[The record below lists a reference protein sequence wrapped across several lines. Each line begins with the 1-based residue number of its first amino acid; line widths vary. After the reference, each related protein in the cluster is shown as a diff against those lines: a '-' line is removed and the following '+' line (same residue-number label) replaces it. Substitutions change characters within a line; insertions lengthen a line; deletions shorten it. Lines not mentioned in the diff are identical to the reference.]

1 MDNASYLTDQPF
13 TDLDL
18 APELIRGL
26 ETAGFSHCTQIQQQA
41 LPLALA
47 GKDVAGQAQT
57 GTGKSAAFLL
67 AIFNRLLRQS
77 PHTEHGT
84 KSIRAVVLAPTREL
98 AIQIHRDAT
107 QLCKYTALRMGLV
120 YGGTGYQ
127 DQTEALGHGVDILI
141 GTPGRFIDFYKQGLF
156 DLKAVQ
162 VLVLDEADRMF
173 DLGFIRD
180 IRYVLRRMPP
190 PDERLNMLFSAT
202 MSRRVEELA
211 YEHMND
217 PISIKIESET
227 PVADQLIEEVY
238 YPANEEKLA
247 LLVGLLK
254 KLAGERVLIFCNMRG
269 TTEKIGRL
277 LDRQKYSVGVLS
289 GDVPQKKRERL
300 LAEFTL
306 GRLQML
312 VATDVAARGL
322 HIPSVSH
329 VFNFDLPQDPEDYVH
344 RIGRTA
350 RAGASGH
357 AISFACE
364 DHAFS
369 LIDIESFI
377 GHALNKQEILPQ
389 DIAPLKTSHQDKVG
403 KPRRKIEPPISNR
416 TPDASTRGSAQRQ
429 SSNVVKTS
437 VSENPSVG
445 ETSPLATN
453 ESQTVAEGA
462 PSTAPYAPTK
472 PSGKPPFPGRRA
484 SEVPAVG

>member
-1 MDNASYLTDQPF
+1 
-13 TDLDL
+13 
-18 APELIRGL
+18 
-26 ETAGFSHCTQIQQQA
+26 
-41 LPLALA
+41 
-47 GKDVAGQAQT
+47 
-57 GTGKSAAFLL
+57 
-67 AIFNRLLRQS
+67 
-77 PHTEHGT
+77 
-84 KSIRAVVLAPTREL
+84 
-98 AIQIHRDAT
+98 
-107 QLCKYTALRMGLV
+107 
-120 YGGTGYQ
+120 
-127 DQTEALGHGVDILI
+127 
-141 GTPGRFIDFYKQGLF
+141 
-156 DLKAVQ
+156 
-162 VLVLDEADRMF
+162 
-173 DLGFIRD
+173 
-180 IRYVLRRMPP
+180 
-190 PDERLNMLFSAT
+190 
-202 MSRRVEELA
+202 
-211 YEHMND
+211 
-217 PISIKIESET
+217 
-227 PVADQLIEEVY
+227 
-238 YPANEEKLA
+238 
-247 LLVGLLK
+247 
-254 KLAGERVLIFCNMRG
+254 MRG

-377 GHALNKQEILPQ
+377 GHTLNKQEILPQ
-389 DIAPLKTSHQDKVG
+389 DIAPLRTSHRDKVG
-403 KPRRKIEPPISNR
+403 KPRRKIEPPIPNR
-416 TPDASTRGSAQRQ
+416 TPDASTRGSAESQ
-429 SSNVVKTS
+429 SANVVKTS

-453 ESQTVAEGA
+453 ESRTLAEAA
-462 PSTAPYAPTK
+462 PSTAPYALTK
-472 PSGKPPFPGRRA
+472 PSGKPPFPRRRA

>member
-217 PISIKIESET
+217 PISIKIASET

-238 YPANEEKLA
+238 YPANEEKLG

-277 LDRQKYSVGVLS
+277 LERQKYSVGVLS

-300 LAEFTL
+300 LGEFTL

-389 DIAPLKTSHQDKVG
+389 DIAPLKTPHQDKVG

-416 TPDASTRGSAQRQ
+416 TPDASTRGSARRQ
-429 SSNVVKTS
+429 SANVVKTS
-437 VSENPSVG
+437 VSDNASVG

-453 ESQTVAEGA
+453 ESRTVAEAA

>member
-1 MDNASYLTDQPF
+1 
-13 TDLDL
+13 
-18 APELIRGL
+18 
-26 ETAGFSHCTQIQQQA
+26 
-41 LPLALA
+41 
-47 GKDVAGQAQT
+47 
-57 GTGKSAAFLL
+57 
-67 AIFNRLLRQS
+67 
-77 PHTEHGT
+77 
-84 KSIRAVVLAPTREL
+84 
-98 AIQIHRDAT
+98 
-107 QLCKYTALRMGLV
+107 
-120 YGGTGYQ
+120 
-127 DQTEALGHGVDILI
+127 
-141 GTPGRFIDFYKQGLF
+141 
-156 DLKAVQ
+156 
-162 VLVLDEADRMF
+162 MF

-190 PDERLNMLFSAT
+190 PAERLNMLFSAT
-202 MSRRVEELA
+202 LSRRVTELA

-217 PISIKIESET
+217 PISIKVESDT

-238 YPANEEKLA
+238 YPANEEKLG

-277 LDRQKYSVGVLS
+277 LERQKYSVGVLS

-300 LAEFTL
+300 LEQFTL
-306 GRLQML
+306 GHLQML

-389 DIAPLKTSHQDKVG
+389 DIAPLKTSQQDRVRKPQRKTESPSPSPAPDTSVG
-403 KPRRKIEPPISNR
+403 E
-416 TPDASTRGSAQRQ
+416 SAQRR
-429 SSNVVKTS
+429 SAHVVKTIE
-437 VSENPSVG
+437 SENSSVG
-445 ETSPLATN
+445 KASSLAAN
-453 ESQTVAEGA
+453 ESRTIAEA
-462 PSTAPYAPTK
+462 TPSNAPYALTK
-472 PSGKPPFPGRRA
+472 PSGKPPFPGRRS

>member
-1 MDNASYLTDQPF
+1 
-13 TDLDL
+13 
-18 APELIRGL
+18 
-26 ETAGFSHCTQIQQQA
+26 
-41 LPLALA
+41 
-47 GKDVAGQAQT
+47 
-57 GTGKSAAFLL
+57 
-67 AIFNRLLRQS
+67 
-77 PHTEHGT
+77 
-84 KSIRAVVLAPTREL
+84 
-98 AIQIHRDAT
+98 
-107 QLCKYTALRMGLV
+107 
-120 YGGTGYQ
+120 
-127 DQTEALGHGVDILI
+127 
-141 GTPGRFIDFYKQGLF
+141 
-156 DLKAVQ
+156 
-162 VLVLDEADRMF
+162 
-173 DLGFIRD
+173 
-180 IRYVLRRMPP
+180 
-190 PDERLNMLFSAT
+190 

-238 YPANEEKLA
+238 YPANEEKLG

-300 LAEFTL
+300 LTEFTL

-377 GHALNKQEILPQ
+377 GHTLNKQEILPQ

-403 KPRRKIEPPISNR
+403 KPQRKIEPPIPNR

-429 SSNVVKTS
+429 SANVVKTS

-445 ETSPLATN
+445 DTSPLATN
-453 ESQTVAEGA
+453 ESRTLAEAA
-462 PSTAPYAPTK
+462 PSTAPYALTK
-472 PSGKPPFPGRRA
+472 PSGKPPFPRRRA

>member
-67 AIFNRLLRQS
+67 AIFKRLLRHS

-202 MSRRVEELA
+202 MSRRV
-211 YEHMND
+211 
-217 PISIKIESET
+217 
-227 PVADQLIEEVY
+227 
-238 YPANEEKLA
+238 
-247 LLVGLLK
+247 
-254 KLAGERVLIFCNMRG
+254 
-269 TTEKIGRL
+269 
-277 LDRQKYSVGVLS
+277 
-289 GDVPQKKRERL
+289 
-300 LAEFTL
+300 
-306 GRLQML
+306 
-312 VATDVAARGL
+312 
-322 HIPSVSH
+322 
-329 VFNFDLPQDPEDYVH
+329 
-344 RIGRTA
+344 
-350 RAGASGH
+350 
-357 AISFACE
+357 
-364 DHAFS
+364 
-369 LIDIESFI
+369 
-377 GHALNKQEILPQ
+377 
-389 DIAPLKTSHQDKVG
+389 
-403 KPRRKIEPPISNR
+403 
-416 TPDASTRGSAQRQ
+416 
-429 SSNVVKTS
+429 
-437 VSENPSVG
+437 
-445 ETSPLATN
+445 
-453 ESQTVAEGA
+453 
-462 PSTAPYAPTK
+462 
-472 PSGKPPFPGRRA
+472 
-484 SEVPAVG
+484 

>member
-77 PHTEHGT
+77 PHIEHGT

-107 QLCKYTALRMGLV
+107 QLCKYTALRTGLV

-238 YPANEEKLA
+238 YPANEEKLG

-277 LDRQKYSVGVLS
+277 LNRQKYSVGVLS

-300 LAEFTL
+300 LTEFTL

-377 GHALNKQEILPQ
+377 GHTLNKQEILPQ
-389 DIAPLKTSHQDKVG
+389 DIAPLKTSHRDKVG
-403 KPRRKIEPPISNR
+403 KPRRKIEPPIPNR
-416 TPDASTRGSAQRQ
+416 TPDASTRGSAQRP
-429 SSNVVKTS
+429 SANVVKTS

-453 ESQTVAEGA
+453 ESRTAAEAA
-462 PSTAPYAPTK
+462 PSTAPYALTK
-472 PSGKPPFPGRRA
+472 PSGKSPFPRRRA